1 MNPSRR
7 YNLGSPSFTPF
18 THIIGSMEDELYPC
32 TRYYNKTP
40 YLRTDV
46 GCLFN
51 FIERYIFKHGA
62 TET

>member
-32 TRYYNKTP
+32 THYYNKTP

-51 FIERYIFKHGA
+51 FIE
-62 TET
+62 